1 MKKEI
6 SAAQISVPRDS
17 LFRIMG
23 PDEVKGLESDAVV
36 IIDPLDIIFERY
48 DGDPEDHVARRLYV
62 MCTRST
68 KKLTLIG
75 ESEWDLDNLLLGIK
89 SRSWADE

>member
-1 MKKEI
+1 
-6 SAAQISVPRDS
+6 
-17 LFRIMG
+17 MG

-36 IIDPLDIIFERY
+36 IIDPLEIMFERY
-48 DGDPEDHVARRLYV
+48 DGDSEEHVSRRLYV

-75 ESEWDLDNLLLGIK
+75 ESEWDLDNLVLGIM
-89 SRSWADE
+89 SRSWA

>member
-6 SAAQISVPRDS
+6 LAAQISVPKDS

-36 IIDPLDIIFERY
+36 IIDPLEIMFERY
-48 DGDPEDHVARRLYV
+48 DGDSEEHVSRRLYV

-75 ESEWDLDNLLLGIK
+75 ESEWDLDNLVLGIM
-89 SRSWADE
+89 SRSWA